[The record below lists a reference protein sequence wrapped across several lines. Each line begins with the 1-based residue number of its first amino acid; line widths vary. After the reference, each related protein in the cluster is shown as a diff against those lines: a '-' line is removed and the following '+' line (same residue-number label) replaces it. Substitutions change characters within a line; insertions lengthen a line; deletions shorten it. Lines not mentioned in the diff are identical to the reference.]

1 MGKITGRTDDMLI
14 IRGVNIFP
22 SQVENVLLGIS
33 GAAPHYLL
41 VVDRVNNLDTLEV
54 QAEIA
59 ADFPFDEVRRVEELE
74 RRIAS
79 EVLSAL
85 GVSAKVT
92 MKPPGSIERFELKAK
107 RVLDKRKEG

>member
-1 MGKITGRTDDMLI
+1 MSKLMGRTDDMLI

-22 SQVENVLLGIS
+22 SQVENVLLGIP

-41 VVDRVNNLDTLEV
+41 VVDRVNNLDTLEI
-54 QAEIA
+54 QAELA
-59 ADFPFDEVRRVEELE
+59 PDFPFDKVRRVEELE
-74 RRIAS
+74 RNISR

-85 GVSAKVT
+85 GVTAKIT

-107 RVLDKRKEG
+107 RIIDKRKD